1 MKNKKKY
8 ILGIQCFANYESG
21 ACILEL
27 NEKKR
32 NYNYIAISEER
43 LIRKKYNY
51 FFPTHSIN
59 YCLNYFNIK
68 LSEIDFLVSDII
80 RVKKWLRSG
89 PAYNVTEFDYFMKKL
104 KISSKK
110 IIQINHHLAHAAS
123 VFYTSGFK
131 DSSIL
136 IVDGNGTD
144 LETNS
149 FYYGKGTKIKKID
162 TYKARGIGQIYSTFT
177 KDVLNLGLG
186 GEGKVMGLAP
196 YGKHRGKKIIDF
208 SKVKYNGCQTDY
220 SSFKEAAYTDIF
232 S

>member
-51 FFPTHSIN
+51 FFPTHSIS

-104 KISSKK
+104 D
-110 IIQINHHLAHAAS
+110 II
-123 VFYTSGFK
+123 
-131 DSSIL
+131 
-136 IVDGNGTD
+136 
-144 LETNS
+144 
-149 FYYGKGTKIKKID
+149 
-162 TYKARGIGQIYSTFT
+162 
-177 KDVLNLGLG
+177 
-186 GEGKVMGLAP
+186 
-196 YGKHRGKKIIDF
+196 
-208 SKVKYNGCQTDY
+208 
-220 SSFKEAAYTDIF
+220 
-232 S
+232 